1 VNGFE
6 NIEAAFRQGLD
17 EEGFVEG
24 RTASV
29 GGLVVF
35 REFRD
40 DDRTG
45 PDHDSSLGRPPCLI
59 PRYNANEDGKF
70 HLPQCDAGRGAQ
82 QLCVSLA
89 PMVALG

>member
-1 VNGFE
+1 MPVVGFLRSTAVNGFE

-45 PDHDSSLGRPPCLI
+45 PDHDLRPEVKGHS
-59 PRYNANEDGKF
+59 A
-70 HLPQCDAGRGAQ
+70 
-82 QLCVSLA
+82 
-89 PMVALG
+89 